1 MNSWKGQ
8 FKDYTTNLAFRLS
21 LSKEMVYTMEL
32 IRDSYHNGG
41 WYTGK
46 ENFGRFVPA
55 VRCLI
60 SRGLVTHHAKPNDYS
75 TWTREQQMAFDETH
89 RFYVIT
95 EAGWAVVRLLELAE
109 LIKPAQVKEG
119 TNG

>member
-41 WYTGK
+41 W
-46 ENFGRFVPA
+46 
-55 VRCLI
+55 
-60 SRGLVTHHAKPNDYS
+60 
-75 TWTREQQMAFDETH
+75 
-89 RFYVIT
+89 
-95 EAGWAVVRLLELAE
+95 AVVRLLELAE